1 MKIPMIF
8 YKPISKEV
16 EIEFPFYYKSEYL
29 DGNYRSKSY
38 MMVLEDG
45 TQITVYEDSGDTL
58 TWRKDKIAFTNLP
71 IKLFGENN
79 TTFDM
84 KYTIISKKDFLQQ
97 YRKFMK
103 EATLND

>member
-8 YKPISKEV
+8 YEPVSKEV

-38 MMVLEDG
+38 MMVLEDE
-45 TQITVYEDSGDTL
+45 TQITIYEDSEDTL
-58 TWRKDKIAFTNLP
+58 TWRKDKIDFINLP
-71 IKLFGENN
+71 KELFGKNN
-79 TTFDM
+79 TTFDI
-84 KYTIISKKDFLQQ
+84 KYTIISKEDFLQK
-97 YRKFMK
+97 YHKFMK